1 MLTLLTMAQKNT
13 VGRPYHHGSLRHALV
28 AASRVEIERTG
39 YETLSLRDLAAAAG
53 VSEAAPYRHFKD
65 KRVLLATLATEGFR
79 DLETRA
85 LAAMARERTPI
96 SRMTA
101 GARAYLLFADEC
113 PQLFRLMFVSD
124 LLTAKGPRDPVLVQ
138 VANKFHLQ
146 FEDLVAGI
154 CRAKGDKTV
163 KAAALAVWSI
173 LHGFALLRMGNRLMP
188 FMQGPLSDDEL
199 CGAIL
204 AAAVA
209 SPASIV
215 FPRGRSTIDQSRHT
229 RRVTVGRWV
238 KGKPQ

>member
-1 MLTLLTMAQKNT
+1 MVQKNT
-13 VGRPYHHGSLRHALV
+13 ASRPYHHGSLRHALV
-28 AASRVEIERTG
+28 AASRAEIERRG
-39 YETLSLRDLAAAAG
+39 YESLSLRDLAAAAG

-65 KRVLLATLATEGFR
+65 KRALLATLATEGFR

-85 LAAMARERTPI
+85 HTAMAREKTPN
-96 SRMTA
+96 SQMTA
-101 GARAYLLFADEC
+101 AARAYLQFADEC

-124 LLTAKGPRDPVLVQ
+124 LLTTKGPREPVLVQ
-138 VANKFHLQ
+138 VANEFHVQ

-154 CRAKGDKTV
+154 CSAKDDKTV

-188 FMQGPLSDDEL
+188 FMKGSLSDDEL

-215 FPRGRSTIDQSRHT
+215 FRRGSSTSDQNGHA
-229 RRVTVGRWV
+229 RRVTVGRCG
-238 KGKPQ
+238 KGQPQ